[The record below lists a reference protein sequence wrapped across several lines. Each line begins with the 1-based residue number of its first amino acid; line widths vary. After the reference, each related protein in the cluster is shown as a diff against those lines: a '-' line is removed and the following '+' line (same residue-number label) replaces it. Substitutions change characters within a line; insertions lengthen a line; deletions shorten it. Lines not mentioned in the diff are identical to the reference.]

1 MKHRPVT
8 LITLAALA
16 GTALAAPSPR
26 DRAWVDQRVAEWQP
40 TASER
45 AWEGIGWAK
54 DLREA
59 LRLGKGSGRPV
70 FLFTHDGR
78 LGVGRC

>member
-1 MKHRPVT
+1 MKRASLGFFAVV
-8 LITLAALA
+8 AATA
-16 GTALAAPSPR
+16 ALAAPAPR
-26 DRAWVDQRVAEWQP
+26 DRAWVDRRVAEWQP

-54 DLREA
+54 DLRDAE
-59 LRLGKGSGRPV
+59 RLGKEHGRPV
-70 FLFTHDGR
+70 FLFTHDGH